1 MTRSLLQKG
10 FKKVIENLRKLRG
23 NDVNFDNFQIDSKG
37 GQGNKTESDNILN
50 YIHSCWNYFTKNHKR
65 KKWHIANP

>member
-1 MTRSLLQKG
+1 M
-10 FKKVIENLRKLRG
+10 
-23 NDVNFDNFQIDSKG
+23 NFDNFQIDSKG

-65 KKWHIANP
+65 KKWHIDIANP